1 MSWFSFGS
9 KSKSTPSVAS
19 RAANRAMDAQ
29 RSRERQ
35 QEAARRKK
43 VAAMEKGQREVMKKF
58 NSRMKREFGNKWN

>member
-9 KSKSTPSVAS
+9 KSKSTPSAAS
-19 RAANRAMDAQ
+19 RTANRAMDAQ

-35 QEAARRKK
+35 QEIARRKK

-58 NSRMKREFGNKWN
+58 NSQMKREFGDKWS